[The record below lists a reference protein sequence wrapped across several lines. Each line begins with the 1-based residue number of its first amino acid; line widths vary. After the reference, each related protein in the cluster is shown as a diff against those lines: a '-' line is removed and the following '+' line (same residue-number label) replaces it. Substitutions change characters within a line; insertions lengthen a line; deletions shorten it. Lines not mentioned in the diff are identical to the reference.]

1 MMLHLLRSEDKLK
14 LELEI
19 VVLGNVKQNF
29 MEVFLS

>member
-1 MMLHLLRSEDKLK
+1 MLHLLRSEDKLK